1 MIEEQRTALSEL
13 HLESALTKEHVWNAS
28 PVHVSELHAEA
39 QRMISKGLIEARS
52 SRGPSPIGV
61 VLNGRSGAGKT
72 HMLGWVRQRMQRE
85 GGYFFLTNLGDSGQF
100 WPNVAEAMRKGL
112 DQDGEDGQ
120 SQLVTFLRRLSTAAG
135 LPTALAAAVVGEA
148 PLSPDELA
156 AFVDALVRLD
166 RRAGRECQDA
176 ARALVLVASPEPR
189 TSAVGFDYL
198 TSSDEMSLDDRS
210 RWGFRSRSQPARR
223 IVEEISTLLAL
234 TGPSVIA
241 VDQIDSLVALSNR
254 STTQIGRVADEKGVE
269 AQIAEFTDGLMLL
282 REGTRR
288 TLTVLACIPQ
298 SWELI
303 RRKAVNTVLD
313 RFRETPPL
321 SRIPDPVIGRELVEA
336 RFVKTFER
344 VGFTAPYPTWPIAP
358 SAFADVTEYTPRQ
371 LLTRIDA
378 HVESCLA
385 ADEVREL
392 ISFAEVTRS
401 GEVIADPPPP
411 SAVDLAPLDARFA
424 ELARAADPAAALDP
438 DQEDRVVPP
447 LLHAG
452 LTAWIAER
460 ATSHQSWSVDP
471 PSTAKQP
478 PLHARLRQTVDEE
491 LEDEDHWCFRAIGST
506 PPRAALSR
514 LTKARNAAG
523 AGRTLV
529 LVRNAEWSQG
539 KQTQEVLAEIAAAGG
554 VSVPITDG
562 DLRTF
567 SALRQMLHDRE
578 PGLQD
583 WLTARRPASG
593 SELFG
598 TVLPHS
604 PAPSAPA
611 PDLAA
616 PDLAA
621 PDLTVPDLA
630 APDRAAPD
638 PVAPGEAEP
647 VVPRFAAS
655 GASPASGP
663 VVPVGEVTAD
673 HTVLHVALESL
684 RKHVVIFAG
693 SGSGKTVL
701 IRRLVEECALLGVS
715 SIVLDPNNDL
725 ARLGDAWPETPGGWQ
740 DGDAAKASDYLA
752 ETDVVIWTPGRA
764 SGRPL
769 VFQPLPDFAG
779 MADDPDEFEFAV
791 RATVATLAPRVRADG
806 PTEKASRAR
815 AVLTDALKHY
825 ARTGGRSLA
834 GLVDVLAELPEGVSE
849 LASARNLAP
858 NLAETLRAAMV
869 NDPLFGGAG
878 HPVDPG
884 VLLTPAPGK
893 RARVSVV
900 NLEALSSLEEKQGF
914 VNQLQMELFA
924 WVKRNPAGD
933 RPLGGLLV
941 MDEAQ
946 DLAPSSGRS
955 ASTESSIRLASQA
968 RKYGLG
974 LVLATQAPKALHNRI
989 AGNATTQFFGR
1000 LNSPAHLEAA
1010 RDLARAKGTALP
1022 DLGRLGTGQFYVT
1035 GDDISFQKVRSPLCL
1050 SHHPASPLTQ
1060 EEVLERAR

>member
-1 MIEEQRTALSEL
+1 MIEEQRRALSEL
-13 HLESALTKEHVWNAS
+13 HLESALTKEHVWNAP

-39 QRMISKGLIEARS
+39 QRMISKGLTEARNS
-52 SRGPSPIGV
+52 SGPSPIGV

-72 HMLGWVRQRMQRE
+72 HVLGWVRQRMQRE
-85 GGYFFLTNLGDSGQF
+85 GGYFFLTNLGDSGRF
-100 WPNVAEAMRKGL
+100 WPNVAEALRKGL
-112 DQDGEDGQ
+112 DQDGEDGE
-120 SQLVTFLRRLSTAAG
+120 SQLVTFLRRLSSAAG
-135 LPTALAAAVVGEA
+135 LPTALEAAVAGDV
-148 PLSPDELA
+148 PVSPEDLA
-156 AFVDALVRLD
+156 VFVDAVVRLD

-176 ARALVLVASPEPR
+176 VRALVLIASSEPR
-189 TSAVGFDYL
+189 KSAVGFDYL
-198 TSSDEMSLDDRS
+198 TSSDEMSPEDRT
-210 RWGFRSRSQPARR
+210 RWGFRSRSQPPRR
-223 IVEEISTLLAL
+223 VVEEVSTLLAL

-321 SRIPDPVIGRELVEA
+321 SRIPDAAIGRELVEA

-344 VGFTAPYPTWPIAP
+344 VGFTPPYPTWPVAP

-371 LLTRIDA
+371 LLTRIDT

-385 ADEVREL
+385 TGRVREL
-392 ISFAEVTRS
+392 VSFAEVSRS

-424 ELARAADPAAALDP
+424 ELTRAADPAAALDP

-460 ATSHQSWSVDP
+460 ATAHQFWSVDP

-506 PPRAALSR
+506 APRAALSR

-539 KQTQEVLAEIAAAGG
+539 KQTQEVLAEVVAAGG
-554 VSVPITDG
+554 VSVPITDD

-567 SALRQMLHDRE
+567 GALRQMLQERE
-578 PGLQD
+578 PGLHD

-593 SELFG
+593 SELLG

-604 PAPSAPA
+604 PAP
-611 PDLAA
+611 PD
-616 PDLAA
+616 PE
-621 PDLTVPDLA
+621 VPDPEA
-630 APDRAAPD
+630 RDPVVPDPEVRDPEVPDRA
-638 PVAPGEAEP
+638 EP
-647 VVPRFAAS
+647 SDVPAAPRFASS
-655 GASPASGP
+655 GASPRSGP

-725 ARLGDAWPETPGGWQ
+725 ARLGDAWPRTPGGWR
-740 DGDAAKASDYLA
+740 DGDAAKAGEYLA

-769 VFQPLPDFAG
+769 VFRPLPDFAG

-791 RATVATLAPRVRADG
+791 RAAVATLAPRVRADG
-806 PTEKASRAR
+806 PTERASRAR

-825 ARTGGRSLA
+825 AKTGGRSLA

-858 NLAETLRAAMV
+858 SLAETLRAAMV
-869 NDPLFGGAG
+869 NDPLFGGTG

-884 VLLTPAPGK
+884 VLLTPAPGR

-1010 RDLARAKGTALP
+1010 RDLARAKGSSLP

-1035 GDDISFQKVRSPLCL
+1035 GDDVSFQKVRSPLCL

-1060 EEVLERAR
+1060 EEVLERTR